1 MGEIIE
7 GFTFFD
13 EHTKEY
19 NMKLKE
25 RLAPTPEENTITEEV
40 PFMQGSYDFSMIL
53 GERIYKN
60 RTLSYRFEV
69 VERGYQHRKVDEIV
83 LKNWLM
89 KNGWGKLYDDHDD
102 GYYYWAKCT
111 SVTVE
116 DDHTYGRLL
125 ISISFEAYPF
135 MRAIFEEGH
144 DIWDEFYFELD
155 YFQPNEF
162 AINGLTTIKVKNVG
176 AIGVV
181 PTIISSSQMT
191 IIKNGISYSVPA
203 GESKNESFR
212 LGIGENLMTIN
223 GTGMIKFIFY
233 KELL

>member
-19 NMKLKE
+19 RMKLKE

-69 VERGYQHRKVDEIV
+69 EERNYQHRKVDEIV

-89 KNGWGKLYDDHDD
+89 KRGWGKLYDDHDD

-116 DDHTYGRLL
+116 DDHVYGRLL

-135 MRAIFEEGH
+135 MRARLEEGH
-144 DIWDEFYFELD
+144 DIWDEFNFELD
-155 YFQPNEF
+155 YSQPNDF
-162 AINGLTTIKVKNVG
+162 SINGSSTVNLMNVG
-176 AIGVV
+176 SAGVV
-181 PTIISSSQMT
+181 PTIKASSEMT
-191 IIKNGISYSVPA
+191 IIKNGVTYTVPA
-203 GESKNESFR
+203 GESKSESFR
-212 LGIGENLMTIN
+212 LEIGENTMTIN
-223 GTGMIKFIFY
+223 GTGTIKFIFY

>member
-1 MGEIIE
+1 MEEIRE

-25 RLAPTPEENTITEEV
+25 RLAPTPEENAITEEV
-40 PFMQGSYDFSMIL
+40 PFMQGAYDFSMIL
-53 GERIYKN
+53 GERIFKN
-60 RTLSYRFEV
+60 RSLSYRFEV
-69 VERGYQHRKVDEIV
+69 EERSYRHRKVDEIV

-89 KNGWGKLYDDHDD
+89 KRGWGRLYDDHDD

-116 DDHTYGRLL
+116 DDHVYGRLL

-135 MRAIFEEGH
+135 MRATLEEGN
-144 DIWDEFYFELD
+144 DIWDEFNFELD
-155 YFQPNEF
+155 YAQPNEF
-162 AINGLTTIKVKNVG
+162 SISGSSTIKLMNVG
-176 AIGVV
+176 SVGVV
-181 PTIISSSQMT
+181 PTIIASSQMT
-191 IIKNGISYSVPA
+191 VLKNGVTYTIPA
-203 GESKNESFR
+203 GESKSDSFR
-212 LGIGENLMTIN
+212 LEIGENDMTIN
-223 GTGMIKFIFY
+223 GTGTIKFIFY

>member
-1 MGEIIE
+1 MEEIKE

-13 EHTKEY
+13 AHTKEY
-19 NMKLKE
+19 NMSLKE
-25 RLAPTPEENTITEEV
+25 RLAPTPGENTITEEV

-53 GERIYKN
+53 GERIFKN

-69 VERGYQHRKVDEIV
+69 EERSYRHRKVDEIV

-89 KNGWGKLYDDHDD
+89 KKGWGRLYDDHDG

-116 DDHTYGRLL
+116 DDHVFGRLS

-135 MRAIFEEGH
+135 MVADLEEGH
-144 DIWDEFYFELD
+144 DIWDEFNFELD
-155 YFQPNEF
+155 YIQPNEF
-162 AINGLTTIKVKNVG
+162 VVSGSLNIVLMNVG
-176 AIGVV
+176 SAGVV
-181 PTIISSSQMT
+181 PTITASSQMT
-191 IIKNGISYSVPA
+191 IIKNGITYTVPA
-203 GESKNESFR
+203 GESKSESFR
-212 LGIGENLMTIN
+212 LEIGENTMTIN
-223 GTGMIKFIFY
+223 GTGTIKFIFY